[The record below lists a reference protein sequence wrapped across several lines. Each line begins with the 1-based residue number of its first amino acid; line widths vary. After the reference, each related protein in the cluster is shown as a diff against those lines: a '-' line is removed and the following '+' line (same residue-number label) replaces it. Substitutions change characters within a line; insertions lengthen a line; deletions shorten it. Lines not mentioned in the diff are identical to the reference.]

1 MAIKIYT
8 EEDFVG
14 LRVAGRLAAE
24 TLDYITDF
32 VKEGVSTLKLNDLC
46 DDFIKANG
54 GISACTGYNGYPK
67 SVCIS
72 INHVVC
78 HGIPSETKILKN
90 GDILNI
96 DVTIIVNGY
105 YGDTSRMYYVGEPS
119 IKAKRLCDTTYKCLM
134 LGIEQVKIGNHLG
147 DIGHVIQEYT
157 ENEGFSVV
165 RDYCGHG
172 TGKVF
177 HDEPQVL
184 HFGKSGTGA
193 ELKKG
198 MVFTIEPMI
207 NVGDYRTIVSKFD
220 GWTVTTKD
228 KSLSAQFEHT
238 MGITDNGVEIFTL
251 SPKGFT
257 TPPYKIL

>member
-1 MAIKIYT
+1 MAIKIYND
-8 EEDFVG
+8 EDFAG
-14 LRVAGRLAAE
+14 LRIAGKLAAE
-24 TLDYITDF
+24 TLDYITEYI
-32 VKEGVSTLKLNDLC
+32 KEGTTTLKLNDLC
-46 DDFIKANG
+46 DDFINKNG
-54 GISACTGYNGYPK
+54 GISACIGYRGYPK

-72 INHVVC
+72 LNHVVC
-78 HGIPSETKILKN
+78 HGIPSENKILKN

-96 DVTIIVNGY
+96 DITVIVNGY

-119 IKAKRLCDTTYKCLM
+119 IKAKRLCEATYNSLM
-134 LGIEQVKIGNHLG
+134 LGIEQVKIGNHIG
-147 DIGHVIQEYT
+147 DIGYVIQNYAEK
-157 ENEGFSVV
+157 EGFSVV

-172 TGKVF
+172 IGKVF

-184 HFGKSGTGA
+184 HYGKKGDGI

-207 NVGDYRTIVSKFD
+207 NAGDYRTIVNKFD

-251 SPKGFT
+251 SPKHLNK
-257 TPPYKIL
+257 PPYNI

>member
-1 MAIKIYT
+1 MVKIYD
-8 EEDFVG
+8 EEDFKG
-14 LRVAGRLAAE
+14 LRIAGKLAAE
-24 TLDYITDF
+24 TLDYITDY
-32 VKEGVSTLKLNDLC
+32 VKEGVSTLALNDLC
-46 DDFIKANG
+46 DEFIRANG
-54 GISACTGYNGYPK
+54 GISACIGYHGYPK

-96 DVTIIVNGY
+96 DVTVIVNGY
-105 YGDTSRMYYVGEPS
+105 YGDTSRMYWVGEPS
-119 IKAKRLCDTTYKCLM
+119 IKAKRLCDVAYNSMM
-134 LGIEQVKIGNHLG
+134 LGIEQVKPNCFLG
-147 DIGHVIQEYT
+147 DIGHVIQNYAEG
-157 ENEGFSVV
+157 EGFSVV

-184 HFGKSGTGA
+184 HFGKKGTGIQ
-193 ELKKG
+193 LQKG

-207 NVGDYRTIVSKFD
+207 NAGDYRTTVSKLD

-228 KSLSAQFEHT
+228 KSLSAQYEHT
-238 MGITDNGVEIFTL
+238 MGVTDNGVEIFTL
-251 SPKGFT
+251 SPKGYSKA
-257 TPPYKIL
+257 PYSKI

>member
-1 MAIKIYT
+1 MVKIYD
-8 EEDFVG
+8 EEDFKG
-14 LRVAGRLAAE
+14 LRIAGKLAAE
-24 TLDYITDF
+24 TLDYITDY
-32 VKEGVSTLKLNDLC
+32 VKEGVSTLALNDLC
-46 DDFIKANG
+46 DEFIRANG
-54 GISACTGYNGYPK
+54 GISACIGYHGYPK

-96 DVTIIVNGY
+96 DVTVIVNGY
-105 YGDTSRMYYVGEPS
+105 YGDTSRMYWVGEPS
-119 IKAKRLCDTTYKCLM
+119 IKAKRLCDVAYNSMM
-134 LGIEQVKIGNHLG
+134 LGIEQVKPNCFLG
-147 DIGHVIQEYT
+147 DIGHVIQNYAEG
-157 ENEGFSVV
+157 EGFSVV

-184 HFGKSGTGA
+184 HFGKKGTGIQ
-193 ELKKG
+193 LQKG

-207 NVGDYRTIVSKFD
+207 NAGDYRTVVSKFD

-228 KSLSAQFEHT
+228 KSLSAQYEHT
-238 MGITDNGVEIFTL
+238 MGVSDDGVEIFTL
-251 SPKGFT
+251 SPKGYSKA
-257 TPPYKIL
+257 PYSKI

>member
-1 MAIKIYT
+1 MVKIYD
-8 EEDFVG
+8 EEDFKG
-14 LRVAGRLAAE
+14 LRIAGKLAAE
-24 TLDYITDF
+24 TLDYITDY
-32 VKEGVSTLKLNDLC
+32 VKEGVSTLALNDLC
-46 DDFIKANG
+46 DEFIRANG
-54 GISACTGYNGYPK
+54 GISACIGYHGYPK

-96 DVTIIVNGY
+96 DVTVIVNGY
-105 YGDTSRMYYVGEPS
+105 YGDTSRMYWVGEPS
-119 IKAKRLCDTTYKCLM
+119 IKAKRLCDVAYNSMM
-134 LGIEQVKIGNHLG
+134 LGIEQVKPNCFLG
-147 DIGHVIQEYT
+147 DIGHVIQNYAEG
-157 ENEGFSVV
+157 EGFSVV

-184 HFGKSGTGA
+184 HFGKKGTGIQ
-193 ELKKG
+193 LQKG

-207 NVGDYRTIVSKFD
+207 NAGDYRTVVSKFD

-228 KSLSAQFEHT
+228 KSLSAQYEHT
-238 MGITDNGVEIFTL
+238 MGVTDNGVEIFTL
-251 SPKGFT
+251 SQKGYSK
-257 TPPYKIL
+257 TPYSKI

>member
-1 MAIKIYT
+1 MAIKIYD
-8 EEDFVG
+8 ENDFKG
-14 LRVAGRLAAE
+14 LRIAGKLAAE

-32 VKEGVSTLKLNDLC
+32 VKEGVSTLELNDLC
-46 DDFIKANG
+46 DDFINKNG
-54 GISACTGYNGYPK
+54 GISACLGYRGYPK

-72 INHVVC
+72 LNHVVC
-78 HGIPSETKILKN
+78 HGIPDAKKILKK

-96 DVTIIVNGY
+96 DVTAIVDGY

-119 IKAKRLCDTTYKCLM
+119 IKAKRLCDITYKCLW
-134 LGIEQVKIGNHLG
+134 LGIEQVKSGNHLG
-147 DIGHVIQEYT
+147 DIGHAIQKCAEG
-157 ENEGFSVV
+157 EGFSVV

-184 HFGKSGTGA
+184 HYGKSGAGI
-193 ELKKG
+193 ELKEG

-207 NVGDYRTIVSKFD
+207 NAGRYETIVDKFN
-220 GWTVTTKD
+220 GWTVTTRD

-238 MGITDNGVEIFTL
+238 MGVTKDGVEIFTL
-251 SPKGFT
+251 SPKGYKF
-257 TPPYKIL
+257 PPYV